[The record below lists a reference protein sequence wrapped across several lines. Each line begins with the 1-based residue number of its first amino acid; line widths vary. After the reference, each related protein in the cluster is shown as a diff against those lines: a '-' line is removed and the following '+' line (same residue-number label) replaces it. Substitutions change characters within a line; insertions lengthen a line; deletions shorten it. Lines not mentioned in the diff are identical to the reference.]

1 MNEFDQ
7 LAADTL
13 GKLLEFGIRSKA
25 VVNTF
30 KRNCK
35 MLGLHLA
42 KTGKVFSLEEGLQW
56 IAEQPSA
63 SPSSHSAYIQ
73 KSARRRVVLL
83 LADCQEECL
92 TEWRIYQSIRAAV
105 PQSQEYMAAADLHCE
120 RLKTEGKADATVSF
134 ARRVAHDFLIFLE
147 RAGIPKLYDIQAGH
161 VTGYFLQGKFCG
173 RKAAGIKAYAYRLRI
188 FLLFL
193 EETDLVQNKVL
204 HLAVPKSFAK
214 QVSIVTTLSDAAVGK
229 LTADGLFKTNA
240 GLRDKAMILLALRL
254 GIRKSD
260 IINLKMS
267 DINWNEDKIV
277 FTQKKTG
284 IPISLPLLPDVG
296 NAIVDYI
303 LKARP
308 ASSSEFVFLRAY
320 APYNELNCCV
330 SLLRKYLADMPKSD
344 CPQFGTHILRR
355 TLATAM
361 LRAKVQRS
369 VISAAIGQ
377 VDPNSVDVYLSA
389 DSERMRECALPLD
402 GIECGRGDLK

>member
-13 GKLLEFGIRSKA
+13 AKLLEFGIRSKSA
-25 VVNTF
+25 VNTF
-30 KRNCK
+30 KRNCR
-35 MLGLHLA
+35 MLGSHLA
-42 KTGKVFSLEEGLQW
+42 TAGKDFSLEAGLQW

-63 SPSSHSAYIQ
+63 SRSSYSAYVQ
-73 KSARRRVVLL
+73 ERARRRAVLL
-83 LADCQEECL
+83 MAECL
-92 TEWRIYQSIRAAV
+92 EGRLTKWRVYQSIRAAV
-105 PQSQEYMAAADLHCE
+105 PQSQEYTVAADLHCE
-120 RLKTEGKADATVSF
+120 RLRNEGKARTTIAFT
-134 ARRVAHDFLIFLE
+134 RRVAHDFLIFLE
-147 RAGIPKLYDIQAGH
+147 HTGVPKLRDIHAGN
-161 VTGYFLQGKFCG
+161 VTDYFLQEKFRG
-173 RKAAGIKAYAYRLRI
+173 RKPDGIKAYAYRLRI
-188 FLLFL
+188 FMLFL
-193 EETDLVQNKVL
+193 EETDLVRNKAL

-240 GLRDKAMILLALRL
+240 GLRDKAMIFLALRL
-254 GIRKSD
+254 GVRKSD

-267 DINWNEDKIV
+267 NINWSEDKIV

-296 NAIVDYI
+296 NAITDYI
-303 LKARP
+303 LEARP
-308 ASSSEFVFLRAY
+308 TCNSEFVFLKAY
-320 APYNELNCCV
+320 APYDALSCCN

-344 CPQFGTHILRR
+344 CPQFGMHILRR
-355 TLATAM
+355 TLATSM
-361 LRAKVQRS
+361 LRAKVPRS

-402 GIECGRGDLK
+402 GIECGRGDLN